1 MERQKA
7 LDWLGRMIWFLVY
20 GGLILL
26 IVGFRLRVDSATAG
40 WALMIAGAVIAVL
53 GFFLIWV
60 RSRVPDSTIDK

>member
-1 MERQKA
+1 MDRGKA
-7 LDWLGRMIWFLVY
+7 LDWLGRMIWILVY

-26 IVGFRLRVDSATAG
+26 IVGYRTHTDSATAG
-40 WALMIAGAVIAVL
+40 WALMVAGAVITVL